1 MYQICN
7 DEDEFEPRIT
17 PKPAPKLNRFTVPS
31 VPEVS
36 LIFDKPLSCKT
47 IEHTDFQSA
56 PLESKSLMHKSKGS
70 SPVNI
75 SASYAAW
82 KEQNYSWKPTSKI
95 NDYTIPQKVQP
106 NQNYM
111 VHSYLA
117 DDNTIDVSNR
127 FEGKNYTLKKGIHN
141 ASRYEEEK
149 HRESAERFCKY
160 NYENAEDSTVHIE
173 KKPSIKAERN
183 NKIRHT
189 DSVSTLPPTIKHCI
203 NTDHYIVNE
212 NDYSPLLY
220 ERKLAAHNSKQQKV
234 PFNDSVT
241 EPNLQNLTINSN
253 TLNRNEFQLPHYAG
267 QQYPYFNVNTYPF
280 PQLQSYPAQ
289 NTDNQ
294 ETVKNL
300 LQIINSQNEQ
310 IKSLQTQVDRLLKMQ
325 EENLKEKKRC
335 SCLFQLQQQSD
346 QLHTNSNDIL
356 NASNYVTVP
365 ENTKKTMYQND
376 PFKDK
381 GRENC
386 NENEN
391 LNQNELLLT
400 DGQSKKT
407 FMEQKVSIGVMTSFE
422 FTVQNSPL
430 TVDIEDYEKK
440 DSQQKQESLKMCN
453 NIGFRET
460 NESLRRYK
468 NSFTRVPS
476 AQLENI
482 VEDSES
488 YMSSSQQ
495 QSSNLNASTSIK
507 DVEKQAYTDIR
518 RETDIHR
525 SRSPKLFKHVATK
538 LNETEGTTQKHLER
552 TCTEEGKNYE
562 TVITPIVQRDCVNT
576 EYNTLG
582 NKNYKTNPITNTDQY
597 QKSNM
602 QRDNDSVKETN
613 SANNSDYYKNYRK
626 ERKACKQTNC
636 IEDSLILNG
645 GDLKI
650 NERPP
655 PTPEPSIHVEMHEYS
670 SDDDSEKVKR
680 SSKVGWTFYN
690 NVLGQVNQLLQ
701 NSCVIDDQQQ
711 NQTKINQNERDET
724 ENRAVLDTVKVATL
738 EQLKKL
744 GISLSENPEAKEL
757 NNSNKM
763 AFDLSFYPRLDYQT
777 NMSHA
782 TSAVNETNTSMHMK
796 ALALKYLTDEQL
808 AELAVQRQGSASVKH
823 LMVSNVQ
830 GTNMSFATMRY
841 LERYQ
846 LLPGKNNGQVED
858 IGKIQV
864 EVPSKVELKFTN
876 PKGSP
881 KTLQRFPFSQT
892 PRTTCPSKILD
903 ISTLKQQP
911 KLL

>member
-1 MYQICN
+1 MHHFCN

-17 PKPAPKLNRFTVPS
+17 PKPASKLNRFTVPS

-56 PLESKSLMHKSKGS
+56 PVASKSLMLKNKIS
-70 SPVNI
+70 SPLNI
-75 SASYAAW
+75 NASYAAW
-82 KEQNYSWKPTSKI
+82 KEQNYSWNPPTSKI
-95 NDYTIPQKVQP
+95 NDYTIPQKAQS

-117 DDNTIDVSNR
+117 EDNTTDALNR
-127 FEGKNYTLKKGIHN
+127 SKGKNYTLKKDSHN
-141 ASRYEEEK
+141 AS
-149 HRESAERFCKY
+149 
-160 NYENAEDSTVHIE
+160 
-173 KKPSIKAERN
+173 
-183 NKIRHT
+183 
-189 DSVSTLPPTIKHCI
+189 
-203 NTDHYIVNE
+203 
-212 NDYSPLLY
+212 
-220 ERKLAAHNSKQQKV
+220 
-234 PFNDSVT
+234 
-241 EPNLQNLTINSN
+241 
-253 TLNRNEFQLPHYAG
+253 RNEFQLPHYVG
-267 QQYPYFNVNTYPF
+267 QQNRYFNMNAYPF
-280 PQLQSYPAQ
+280 PQLQPYSTQ

-310 IKSLQTQVDRLLKMQ
+310 IKSLQTQVDRLLKIQ
-325 EENLKEKKRC
+325 EENLKERKRC
-335 SCLFQLQQQSD
+335 SCSFQLQQQSD
-346 QLHTNSNDIL
+346 QLHTDSNDIV
-356 NASNYVTVP
+356 NASNYVTIS
-365 ENTKKTMYQND
+365 ENTKKTAYQSD

-381 GRENC
+381 RKENC

-391 LNQNELLLT
+391 LNQEELILT

-422 FTVQNSPL
+422 FTVQNSPF

-440 DSQQKQESLKMCN
+440 DSQHKQENLKMCN
-453 NIGFRET
+453 NIGFQDT

-468 NSFTRVPS
+468 NSFTRMPS

-488 YMSSSQQ
+488 YISSSQQ

-507 DVEKQAYTDIR
+507 DLEKQAYMDIR
-518 RETDIHR
+518 RETDTHR
-525 SRSPKLFKHVATK
+525 SRSPKLCKRVATK
-538 LNETEGTTQKHLER
+538 LNETEGNTKQHLER
-552 TCTEEGKNYE
+552 TCTEEIRNYE
-562 TVITPIVQRDCVNT
+562 TVKTPIVQRNTVNT
-576 EYNTLG
+576 EYNALE
-582 NKNYKTNPITNTDQY
+582 NKNYKINPVPNTNQY
-597 QKSNM
+597 KKSNI
-602 QRDNDSVKETN
+602 QRDNVKGTN
-613 SANNSDYYKNYRK
+613 SVDNSDYYKDYRK
-626 ERKACKQTNC
+626 ERKISKQNNC

-711 NQTKINQNERDET
+711 NQTKVNQNERDET

-763 AFDLSFYPRLDYQT
+763 AFDLSFYPRLDYQA

-808 AELAVQRQGSASVKH
+808 AELAVQRQGSTSVKH

-846 LLPGKNNGQVED
+846 LLPGKSNGQAED
-858 IGKIQV
+858 IGKLQV
-864 EVPSKVELKFTN
+864 DVPSKVELKFTN
-876 PKGSP
+876 SKGSP